1 MAEEHL
7 STSSLDQVAT
17 SEAPGSENGKA
28 AEDKTTPAKERFRGV
43 RRTILFIALLVS
55 LLFSSLDTSIVS
67 TALITISHELD
78 DFVNAPWIVLAYLL
92 TYMGFAVCISKLS
105 DIYGRRNTLMLSWI
119 IFMSFSLGC
128 ALSKNMTTLI
138 ICRAFQGIGASGMYS
153 LTQIALMEVGPVDKP
168 AMIGAAI
175 GATLAVAFVLGP
187 LLGGV
192 ITQFSNWKWIFNI
205 NLPCG
210 LVTLVVIANF
220 WPPEHAESLFSW
232 AGFSRIDFLG
242 SASLFCSSSLLI
254 FAVQQAGSETY
265 AWDSD
270 AVIVSLTLSGVC
282 CVCFVAWETFLG
294 TKKIGHIEPIF
305 PMRLIGLR
313 VYVAGLFLTLLTG
326 FPYIALSIVIP
337 ERFQIAG
344 GDNVLMAGVHVL
356 PLLVGC
362 AFGSFVGGAVSSKRN
377 NTGFTL
383 LGSSCLQL
391 LGVGLMTTITTS
403 DSRQAAQ
410 YGYQAIFG
418 LGVGMS
424 FSAATIMTSVLA
436 ADPSVRASA
445 QGAIAQAR
453 VFGGCVGLSICTVMF
468 NAHVNH
474 DLSGGGVLTWAQVK
488 DLLRSPLSSL
498 RLPEDL
504 RRRVT
509 GVYVAAFEQEVDVMM
524 AVCAAMVIV
533 SLFTLERHPTPLEN
547 RVAAVRLSP
556 STKDQNSSSPRSSDS
571 RTEMYNW
578 LNRRAQTC

>member
-1 MAEEHL
+1 MAAEHL
-7 STSSLDQVAT
+7 STSSLGHVAT
-17 SEAPGSENGKA
+17 SEGPGSENGKVPEEKA
-28 AEDKTTPAKERFRGV
+28 RFGGV

-105 DIYGRRNTLMLSWI
+105 DIYGRRNMLILSWI
-119 IFMSFSLGC
+119 LFISFSLGC

-168 AMIGAAI
+168 ALIGAAI
-175 GATLAVAFVLGP
+175 GATLATAFVLGP

-192 ITQFSNWKWIFNI
+192 ITHFSNWKWIFYI

-210 LVTLVVIANF
+210 LVTLLPIAYC
-220 WPPEHAESLFSW
+220 WPAESVDSLISW
-232 AGFSRIDFLG
+232 RSFTRIDFLG

-254 FAVQQAGSETY
+254 FAIQQAGSETY

-270 AVIVSLTLSGVC
+270 VVIAALTLSSVC
-282 CVCFVAWETFLG
+282 CVGFVAWETFLSS
-294 TKKIGHIEPIF
+294 KKFGRVEPIF
-305 PMRLIGLR
+305 PMRLVGLR
-313 VYVAGLFLTLLTG
+313 VYVAGLFLTLLAG
-326 FPYIALSIVIP
+326 FPYISLSIVIP

-344 GDNVLMAGVHVL
+344 GDNVLMAGVHLL

-362 AFGSFVGGAVSSKRN
+362 ALGSFIGGAVSSKRN

-383 LGSSCLQL
+383 
-391 LGVGLMTTITTS
+391 
-403 DSRQAAQ
+403 

-424 FSAATIMTSVLA
+424 FSAATIMTSILA

-453 VFGGCVGLSICTVMF
+453 VFGGCIGLAICTVMF
-468 NAHVNH
+468 NDHVNS
-474 DLSGGGVLTWAQVK
+474 DLGDILTPSQID

-504 RRRVT
+504 RKKVT
-509 GVYVAAFEQEVDVMM
+509 SAYVAAFGQEVQVMM
-524 AVCAAMVIV
+524 VVCAAMVIV

-547 RVAAVRLSP
+547 RTAAVRLSP
-556 STKDQNSSSPRSSDS
+556 SAKGRNSSTRSSDS
-571 RTEMYNW
+571 HTEMYNL

>member
-1 MAEEHL
+1 MAAEHL
-7 STSSLDQVAT
+7 STSSLGHVAT
-17 SEAPGSENGKA
+17 SEGPGSENGKVPEEKA
-28 AEDKTTPAKERFRGV
+28 RFGGV

-105 DIYGRRNTLMLSWI
+105 DIYGRRNMLILSWI
-119 IFMSFSLGC
+119 LFISFSLGC

-168 AMIGAAI
+168 ALIGAAI
-175 GATLAVAFVLGP
+175 GATLATAFVLGP

-192 ITQFSNWKWIFNI
+192 ITHFSNWKWIFYI

-210 LVTLVVIANF
+210 LVTLLPIAYC
-220 WPPEHAESLFSW
+220 WPAESVDSLISW
-232 AGFSRIDFLG
+232 RSFTRIDFLG

-254 FAVQQAGSETY
+254 FAIQQAGSETY

-270 AVIVSLTLSGVC
+270 VVIAALTLSSVC
-282 CVCFVAWETFLG
+282 CVGFVAWETFLSS
-294 TKKIGHIEPIF
+294 KKFGRVEPIF
-305 PMRLIGLR
+305 PMRLVGLR
-313 VYVAGLFLTLLTG
+313 VYVAGLFLTLLAG
-326 FPYIALSIVIP
+326 FPYISLSIVIP

-344 GDNVLMAGVHVL
+344 GDNVLMAGVHLL

-362 AFGSFVGGAVSSKRN
+362 ALGSFIGGAVSSKRN

-383 LGSSCLQL
+383 VGSACFQL
-391 LGVGLMTTITTS
+391 LGVGLLTTVTTS

-424 FSAATIMTSVLA
+424 FSAATIMTSILA

-453 VFGGCVGLSICTVMF
+453 VFGGCIGLAICTVMF
-468 NAHVNH
+468 NDHVNS
-474 DLSGGGVLTWAQVK
+474 DLGDILTPSQID

-504 RRRVT
+504 RKKVT
-509 GVYVAAFEQEVDVMM
+509 SAYVAAFGQEVQVMM
-524 AVCAAMVIV
+524 VVCAAMVIV

-547 RVAAVRLSP
+547 RTAAVRLSP
-556 STKDQNSSSPRSSDS
+556 SAKGRNSSTRSSDS
-571 RTEMYNW
+571 HTEMYNL